1 MDEEKKAESVT
12 VPAPE
17 SITFCEGTPQY
28 AMISFI
34 ENWKLAKYDEMLKY
48 TQATWR
54 HTVPSPG
61 EILKRMF
68 AFRPIMIVVKAQ
80 RQLSPIVYEADL
92 QVRFYI
98 AREVVKENQVTVRVL
113 KEEGPLAPSEKGTWG
128 VNPPSA
134 YVC

>member
-1 MDEEKKAESVT
+1 MDEEKKVEVVAVVKPEEVT
-12 VPAPE
+12 FP
-17 SITFCEGTPQY
+17 EGTPQF
-28 AMISFI
+28 ALVSFL
-34 ENWKLAKYDEMLKY
+34 ENWKQAKYDEMLKY

-54 HTVPSPG
+54 ETVPSAG

-68 AFRPIMIVVKAQ
+68 AFKPQMIIVRAQ
-80 RQLSPIVYEADL
+80 RQLSPIVYEADI